1 MPFVNGVFVPE
12 DAGVATGLAM
22 IRLGTNADGPRIGEL
37 VAEGG
42 FDVVGLDWTRIEPY
56 WLVADNGEEIVGC
69 LQVLPGRPAGRL
81 ELLAAEDSLTHREKA
96 MVIKALITQGLTTLK
111 LAGAQLATG
120 MVPFEHKAYKR
131 LLKKR
136 GAVVIA
142 SGNMLAKVI
151 N

>member
-1 MPFVNGVFVPE
+1 
-12 DAGVATGLAM
+12 M

-42 FDVVGLDWTRIEPY
+42 FDVIGLDWTLIEPY
-56 WLVADNGEEIVGC
+56 WLVADTGEEIVGC
-69 LQVLPGRPAGRL
+69 LQVLPGRPVGRL
-81 ELLAAEDSLTHREKA
+81 ELLAAEDSLTHRERA
-96 MVIKALITQGLTTLK
+96 MVVKALLEQGMVTLQR
-111 LAGAQLATG
+111 AGVQLATG
-120 MVPFEHKAYKR
+120 LIPFDHKEYKR

>member
-1 MPFVNGVFVPE
+1 M
-12 DAGVATGLAM
+12 AM

-42 FDVVGLDWTRIEPY
+42 FDVIGLDWTLIEPY
-56 WLVADNGEEIVGC
+56 WLVADAGEEIVGC
-69 LQVLPGRPAGRL
+69 LQVLPGRPVGRL
-81 ELLAAEDSLTHREKA
+81 ELLAADDSLTHRERTI
-96 MVIKALITQGLTTLK
+96 VIKALIEQGMATLK
-111 LAGAQLATG
+111 LAGVQLATG
-120 MVPFEHKAYKR
+120 MIPFEHKAYKR

>member
-1 MPFVNGVFVPE
+1 
-12 DAGVATGLAM
+12 M

-37 VAEGG
+37 VAAGG
-42 FDVVGLDWTRIEPY
+42 FDVIGLDWTLIEPY
-56 WLVADNGEEIVGC
+56 WLVADTDEEIVGC
-69 LQVLPGRPAGRL
+69 LQVLPGRPVGRL
-81 ELLAAEDSLTHREKA
+81 ELLAADDSLTHRERA
-96 MVIKALITQGLTTLK
+96 RVLKALVEQGMATLQ

-120 MVPFEHKAYKR
+120 MVPFENKAYKR

-142 SGNMLAKVI
+142 SGNMLAKVL